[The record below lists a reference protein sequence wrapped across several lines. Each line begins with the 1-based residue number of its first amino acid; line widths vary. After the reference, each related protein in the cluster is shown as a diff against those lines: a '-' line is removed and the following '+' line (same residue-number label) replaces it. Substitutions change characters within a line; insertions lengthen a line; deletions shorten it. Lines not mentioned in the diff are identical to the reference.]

1 MCHSTR
7 TKRWMASKTYSKC
20 FLLYPRLLALERAPL
35 GLPAG
40 HGYQID
46 CAAFLSS
53 YQIDCPFLLSY
64 LLFGLFFCFLCS
76 CPAVIAPTRAIGA
89 DVQGQILNSLSMLR
103 DPMHDLGKAADW
115 LEAWA
120 NGDLAPA
127 PLLPVDAFLI
137 YNFEVDLTIYL
148 YFHIFTYTHKYIYLH
163 IYIYLHLHIYIY
175 IIYMYIYIYLCI
187 FK

>member
-46 CAAFLSS
+46 CAVFCCRTKL
-53 YQIDCPFLLSY
+53 IVLFLLSY

-137 YNFEVDLTIYL
+137 YNFEVVLTIYL
-148 YFHIFTYTHKYIYLH
+148 Y
-163 IYIYLHLHIYIY
+163 IYIY
-175 IIYMYIYIYLCI
+175 IYIYIYR
-187 FK
+187 